1 MSRTAEE
8 TRYRRR
14 LIINASV
21 LFVISCAL
29 ALTLLFLPSEDYF
42 QYYLVR
48 SDKDLGRQDYPA
60 LNESLL
66 KAARYAQTREQ
77 WFSLFKRSYLSAL
90 ERDDYHDFQN
100 LIQRSRKFIKAGA
113 DHEALNVA
121 AALWTGEY
129 EKASAALYTI
139 QNDRYKTLIAETLL
153 SYDVYRNYDLD
164 GMTALEFIKDKI
176 RYQEDPAFF
185 ESVGRKAENP
195 VLLYNAALLS
205 MESGDLDRA
214 ASIVN
219 DLPSHRISPYHL
231 ALIFYD
237 LGMNKRAYDALKAQA
252 LVDDMNGNQR
262 FSIHQMIADL
272 AMFSGRGEEALDE
285 YRRALA
291 LDPRGDWRN
300 YRNIARILL
309 MTGYSRRAATVLKE
323 GMELF
328 PGQTALLSDF
338 VSYYHRDAPLEVR
351 STLYA
356 YNEAN
361 PGDTEAELLRI
372 RYFPGEHSSLQYQAM
387 IWDLFN
393 HDVKKPEVA
402 RFLLWYL
409 SGVGDL
415 DGMEIVLQR
424 IDSGDDNP
432 YWYYFYKSVLA
443 LRMGDHESALA
454 HMRQVHAMYPSWYI
468 SYNLAVLEIARG
480 NRNQGAVLLQEAGD
494 NLEARNEVVMAHSY
508 LSRIYYERAL
518 LDLEAEDFKAAEQL
532 LETALEVDPAN
543 IRAGSLLNR
552 IQ

>member
-8 TRYRRR
+8 KRYRRR

-21 LFVISCAL
+21 LFVISCSLAL
-29 ALTLLFLPSEDYF
+29 ALLFLPSEDYF
-42 QYYLVR
+42 QYYLTR

-66 KAARYAQTREQ
+66 KAARYAKSREQ
-77 WFSLFKRSYLSAL
+77 WFSLFKRSYLSAV
-90 ERDDYHDFQN
+90 EREDFHDFQD
-100 LIQRSRKFIKAGA
+100 LVARSRKFIKAGA

-121 AALWTGEY
+121 ASLWTGQY
-129 EKASAALYTI
+129 EKASADLYAV
-139 QNDRYKTLIAETLL
+139 QSDKYKTLIAETLF
-153 SYDVYRNYDLD
+153 SYDVYRNYDLG

-185 ESVGRKAENP
+185 ESVGRKADNP

-205 MESGDLDRA
+205 MEAGDMDRA
-214 ASIVN
+214 ASIVSA
-219 DLPSHRISPYHL
+219 LPSSRISPYHL

-237 LGMNKRAYDALKAQA
+237 LGMESRAYDAFKAQA
-252 LVDDMNGNQR
+252 TVDDMNGNQR

-272 AMFSGRGEEALDE
+272 SMRAGRHDEALDE
-285 YRRALA
+285 YSKALA
-291 LDPRGDWRN
+291 LDAAGSWKN

-309 MTGYSRRAATVLKE
+309 MSGYSRRASAVLWE

-328 PGQTALLSDF
+328 PGRTELLRDF
-338 VSYYHRDAPLEVR
+338 VSYFHKDNPLDVR
-351 STLYA
+351 SALYS
-356 YNEAN
+356 YNETN
-361 PGDTEAELLRI
+361 PSDTEARLLRI
-372 RYFPGEHSSLQYQAM
+372 RYFPGEHSSLQYQSM

-393 HDVKKPEVA
+393 NDVKNPEVA

-424 IDSGDDNP
+424 FDSGEDNP
-432 YWYYFYKSVLA
+432 YWYPFYESVIA
-443 LRMGDHESALA
+443 ARKGDSEGALA
-454 HMRQVHAMYPSWYI
+454 FMRQVYALHPSWFI

-480 NRNQGAVLLQEAGD
+480 GRDQGDRLLSDAAEVLKG
-494 NLEARNEVVMAHSY
+494 RREVVRGKEF

-518 LDLEAEDFKAAEQL
+518 LALEADDFRSAGTL
-532 LETALEVDPAN
+532 LEKALEADSAN